1 MNLGSN
7 GIPTSDIKTFQQHV
21 RRESLYYQK
30 FKKFTNKTQMIKSTN
45 MLSDQQIKFLK
56 GYRLRYACWNG
67 LDETVV
73 S

>member
-21 RRESLYYQK
+21 WRESLYYQK
-30 FKKFTNKTQMIKSTN
+30 FKNFTNKTQMIKSTN

-56 GYRLRYACWNG
+56 GYRLRYACWRVI
-67 LDETVV
+67 TATHI
-73 S
+73 